1 MRVYDNGRIEEGQV
15 RIKIYVF
22 HFQSVS
28 KLSIINSSLA
38 FTMLTNYCLLI
49 CFFLKRAFYIKMSLK
64 FPQNSSCE
72 FANKCRYAVGC
83 VLIITLA
90 KKKIPWVAARK
101 NKTSVMCFL
110 AIFMIHCY
118 HMAVRKKRWMS
129 DKLLPSFNGNS
140 GGGTRRG
147 KLDDDRWSRYLC
159 SIGKIPECVFEFN
172 NIKGKSH

>member
-49 CFFLKRAFYIKMSLK
+49 CFPLKRAFYIKMSHK

-72 FANKCRYAVGC
+72 FANKCRYVVGC
-83 VLIITLA
+83 FLIITLA
-90 KKKIPWVAARK
+90 KKKFPSFAARK
-101 NKTSVMCFL
+101 NNECHVLSRYFHDT
-110 AIFMIHCY
+110 
-118 HMAVRKKRWMS
+118 
-129 DKLLPSFNGNS
+129 LLPYGSEEKKMNE
-140 GGGTRRG
+140 R
-147 KLDDDRWSRYLC
+147 
-159 SIGKIPECVFEFN
+159 
-172 NIKGKSH
+172 